1 MYKIMDVHF
10 MTVIIIIGTIM
21 VPPIYA
27 LGTYVFSEASRT
39 KGMQIGIAFLA
50 FGSLMGWVCLS
61 GVPRR
66 LGLIGNL
73 IVPVAWIL
81 PSLILYLRRNWFLS
95 QRLSQKWLIG
105 LQVFRVIGSVF
116 LIEVALGNIP
126 ATFAYPAGIGDIFV
140 ALVALTVLLRFR
152 HMERIPWGAVLI
164 VIVVGV
170 LDFLSAFFFGFFS
183 SETPLQLFFP
193 AVPNT
198 VVGFPTGMIPLFFVP
213 YAIFFH
219 TLSALNY
226 DRYERAADGESRAE
240 QGAPADAD
248 KTRR

>member
-1 MYKIMDVHF
+1 MYEVMDAHV
-10 MTVIIIIGTIM
+10 MTVMIIIGTMM
-21 VPPIYA
+21 VPPIYT
-27 LGTYVFSEASRT
+27 LGTYVFSEASRI

-81 PSLILYLRRNWFLS
+81 PSLILYLCRNWFLS

-105 LQVFRVIGSVF
+105 LQGFRVIGGVF
-116 LIEVALGNIP
+116 LIEMALGNIP
-126 ATFAYPAGIGDIFV
+126 GVFAYPAGIGDIIV
-140 ALVALTVLLRFR
+140 AFVALTVLLRYR
-152 HMERIPWGAVLI
+152 RVERITGGAVLV

-193 AVPNT
+193 AVPNH
-198 VVGFPTGMIPLFFVP
+198 VVVFPTGMIPLFLVP
-213 YAIFFH
+213 YAIFYH

-226 DRYERAADGESRAE
+226 LKYESE
-240 QGAPADAD
+240 
-248 KTRR
+248 

>member
-1 MYKIMDVHF
+1 MYEIMDAHVT
-10 MTVIIIIGTIM
+10 TVIIIIGTIM
-21 VPPIYA
+21 VPPIYT

-66 LGLIGNL
+66 LGLIGTL

-105 LQVFRVIGSVF
+105 LQVFRVIGGVF
-116 LIEVALGNIP
+116 LIEMALGNIP
-126 ATFAYPAGIGDIFV
+126 GIFAYPAGIGDIVV
-140 ALVALTVLLRFR
+140 ALIALTVLLRFR
-152 HMERIPWGAVLI
+152 RMERITGVSVLI
-164 VIVVGV
+164 VIVAGV

-193 AVPNT
+193 AVPNN
-198 VVGFPTGMIPLFFVP
+198 VVAFPTGMIPLFLVP

-219 TLSALNY
+219 TMSALNY
-226 DRYERAADGESRAE
+226 ARFERAADRE
-240 QGAPADAD
+240 
-248 KTRR
+248 K